1 LVKFLGA
8 FLEDTF
14 KTTSYIISEV
24 ESGMLA
30 AKTYGFEE
38 EDNEVVAGLEEYA
51 REKRQTMQELR
62 TRVDKCLR
70 FLDNVAYTYKSQG
83 SLFTEDSISRKMAG
97 IHEDESK
104 ANIIKEDLPVEMVG
118 KVGRLIALYDREN
131 NQTNLCELKM
141 PNKNAEPNQEPFR
154 VVSSI

>member
-1 LVKFLGA
+1 
-8 FLEDTF
+8 
-14 KTTSYIISEV
+14 
-24 ESGMLA
+24 
-30 AKTYGFEE
+30 
-38 EDNEVVAGLEEYA
+38 
-51 REKRQTMQELR
+51 
-62 TRVDKCLR
+62 
-70 FLDNVAYTYKSQG
+70 
-83 SLFTEDSISRKMAG
+83 MAG

-118 KVGRLIALYDREN
+118 KVGRLIALYDRDN